1 MPACFSPKIFWTMT
15 FLLLSAWTMSEWL
28 AMFTLCA
35 LVVIP
40 VVAMWRFFV
49 KGADEKKVP

>member
-1 MPACFSPKIFWTMT
+1 MT